1 MISKAAAKQQLQ
13 AAEPVSPGDVRS
25 SATTHTVS
33 YNPYSQLQP
42 IQRESFTNWDGDQ
55 RPTDARR
62 VIAIASLI

>member
-33 YNPYSQLQP
+33 YNPY
-42 IQRESFTNWDGDQ
+42 RENLSRIGMAIN
-55 RPTDARR
+55 AR
-62 VIAIASLI
+62 LMPGG